1 MSMGY
6 QNGANN
12 SQSPQSAG
20 QPGREADWDT
30 LKEDVSE
37 ITDAALEHGRHFFDA
52 ARDQATSYVDR
63 RKDDIAQSVADFATS
78 LRESTHSF
86 DERPNI
92 RAVVDTAAEGLEQ
105 LADSIRDRS
114 FADIFND
121 FEGVV
126 RRRPATVAAV
136 SVAVGFLA
144 ARFIKSTAEDL
155 RHEHAATMAG
165 RGGARQGQ
173 RSGAQGA
180 RSQGTGA
187 QGARAQG
194 SRAQAGA

>member
-1 MSMGY
+1 MGVGQ
-6 QNGANN
+6 QNTNRQQDNGT
-12 SQSPQSAG
+12 
-20 QPGREADWDT
+20 EDWDA
-30 LKEDVSE
+30 LKGDVGD
-37 ITDAALEHGRHFFDA
+37 IAGAAVERSRYFIDS
-52 ARDQATSYVDR
+52 AREQATDYVDR
-63 RKDDIAQSVADFATS
+63 RKDDIAQSVADFATT

-105 LADSIRDRS
+105 LADSIRERT
-114 FADIFND
+114 FADFFNE

-155 RHEHAATMAG
+155 RYDGMNAG
-165 RGGARQGQ
+165 SAQGGQGRSRQQGQ
-173 RSGAQGA
+173 QGQQ
-180 RSQGTGA
+180 R
-187 QGARAQG
+187 
-194 SRAQAGA
+194 SRAKASA